1 MGLGR
6 DHAFDIIACPPDATF
21 TDAQTGVRS
30 ATMTHSGS
38 GSGGRHRQHRLR
50 FPHYA
55 LLRLKLLLLMLLLP
69 LFSSL
74 LVLQSGVFL
83 ELFPMLMMMER
94 LVGLLPLLHPLLQ
107 VHCGWEV
114 RLGRSH
120 QRVHHAPFPGFAEDG
135 PVAAGRGGSV
145 GVEVVVFGQR
155 LARLAHQVLGLYGP
169 HHQLRHG
176 ARDDVLHRGRL
187 GKVRSPVEGVSEPAP
202 LVHGEPA

>member
-114 RLGRSH
+114 RLDDRINVSTMLPSQGL
-120 QRVHHAPFPGFAEDG
+120 QKMVPWLLAE
-135 PVAAGRGGSV
+135 GG
-145 GVEVVVFGQR
+145 
-155 LARLAHQVLGLYGP
+155 A
-169 HHQLRHG
+169 
-176 ARDDVLHRGRL
+176 
-187 GKVRSPVEGVSEPAP
+187 
-202 LVHGEPA
+202 